1 MYKRIHIIVMD
12 SVGIGEA
19 PDAALFGD
27 QGCDTLGHISELAG
41 LTVPNL
47 EKMGIGCIRP
57 LKTVKNTMPSTGY
70 IAKLEEQSAGKDTM
84 TGHWELMGLLTHEPF
99 PVYPNGFPS
108 ELIREIEQFSGRKVL
123 CNLPYSGTQVI
134 DDYGPEQ
141 LKTGALIVYTSAD
154 PVLQI
159 AAHEEVISLEELYKI
174 CEYVRSITSYPPWLL
189 GRIIARP
196 FIGAPGS
203 FCRTANRHDYAVNP
217 PSKTVLDYIKEAGK
231 EVIAIGKI
239 GDIFNHQ
246 GTTDSIPTKSNMD
259 GIDKLLLVMK
269 QDFSGIS
276 FLNLVDFD
284 AMYGHRRDIK
294 GYAEALE
301 EFDRR
306 LPEVIRG
313 LRPDDLLI
321 ITADHGNDPA
331 SPGTDHTREFVPLL
345 LYSPSM
351 KRSGILPQGFFSD
364 ISATLCDNFRIEGP
378 GVGQS
383 FLKNLI

>member
-19 PDAALFGD
+19 PDAARFGD
-27 QGCDTLGHISELAG
+27 RGCDTLRHISELAG
-41 LTVPNL
+41 LAVPNL

-57 LKTVKNTMPSTGY
+57 LKTVKNTMPRTGY
-70 IAKLEEQSAGKDTM
+70 ITKLEEQSAGKDTM

-99 PVYPNGFPS
+99 PVYPRGFSS
-108 ELIREIEQFSGRKVL
+108 ELIHEIEKFSGRKVL

-141 LKTGALIVYTSAD
+141 LRTGALIVYTSAD

-159 AAHEEVISLEELYKI
+159 AAHEEVISLEELYRI
-174 CEYVRSITSYPPWLL
+174 CEYVRSITTKPPWLL

-196 FIGAPGS
+196 FIGKPGS
-203 FCRTANRHDYAVNP
+203 FRRTANRHDYAVSP
-217 PSKTVLDYIKEAGK
+217 PRKTVLDYIKEAGK
-231 EVIAIGKI
+231 EVIALGKI

-246 GTTDSIPTKSNMD
+246 GTTDSIPTRSNMD
-259 GIDKLLLVMK
+259 GLDKLLLVM
-269 QDFSGIS
+269 QRDFSGIS

-284 AMYGHRRDIK
+284 MIYGHRRDIK

-301 EFDRR
+301 AFDRR
-306 LPEVIRG
+306 LPEVTGR
-313 LRPDDLLI
+313 LHPDDMLM

-331 SPGTDHTREFVPLL
+331 FSGTDHTREFVPLL
-345 LYSPSM
+345 LYSPGM
-351 KRSGILPQGFFSD
+351 KRSGILPQGFFAD
-364 ISATLCDNFRIEGP
+364 ISATLCDNFCIEGT
-378 GVGQS
+378 GEGRS
-383 FLKNLI
+383 FLCNLI